1 MKKVT
6 DALST
11 YLNTKKELLSC
22 DLYALTLYDGTKYYY
37 YTDADHDVT
46 YNGNTYSHNA
56 LLLHRDQTVINN
68 VLSVDS
74 MTINIY
80 ATKDD
85 KLGDKPIFLAAHD
98 GSFDRATMALSRAF
112 FDTDDTLIGVID
124 LFSGTTEITSCGGL
138 VMTLDVKSQ
147 VQGFSQEF
155 PRRKFYPQGTFST
168 SGGKVSSSTEE
179 DSASVI
185 APYVPLKEVLL

>member
-1 MKKVT
+1 MKTVS
-6 DALST
+6 DELST
-11 YLNTKKELLSC
+11 YLNTKKALSSC
-22 DLYALTLYDGTKYYY
+22 DLYVLTLYDGTAYY

-46 YNGNTYSHNA
+46 YGGHTYAHNA
-56 LLLHRDQTVINN
+56 LLLKRQQTKINN
-68 VLSVDS
+68 VISVDT
-74 MTINIY
+74 MTVSIY

-98 GSFDRATMALSRAF
+98 GALDRATLSLSRAF
-112 FDTDDTLIGVID
+112 FDEDDTLIGVID
-124 LFSGTTEITSCGGL
+124 LFAGITEVKSCGGL
-138 VMTLDVKSQ
+138 QMQLTVKSK
-147 VQGFSQEF
+147 VQGLSQEF
-155 PRRKFYPQGTFST
+155 PRRKFYPQGTYAT